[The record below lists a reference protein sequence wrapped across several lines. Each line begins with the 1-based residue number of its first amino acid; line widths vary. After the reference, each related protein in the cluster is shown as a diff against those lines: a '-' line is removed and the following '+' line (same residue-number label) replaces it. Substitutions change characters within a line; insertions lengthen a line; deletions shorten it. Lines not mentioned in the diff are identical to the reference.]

1 MKKLLLLLLVP
12 LLNSCSKGDD
22 SSIGNFFENQ
32 SGKIWSFTY
41 SNDDR
46 APFTLYHSFSD
57 GTLKTTQYFGGQR
70 YCTEKF
76 LGTINNI
83 SHPYLRWQCNITNE
97 IIVNKSNEL
106 QIETIVTD
114 PDGTLRY
121 TYVITLKVNGDNLV
135 GSSSDEGDDKVIG
148 DGLIGGTIYYGNLDL
163 DFTNCEIEYII

>member
-1 MKKLLLLLLVP
+1 MKKLLLLLLLVP

-22 SSIGNFFENQ
+22 SSIGDFFENQ

-57 GTLKTTQYFGGQR
+57 GTLKTTQYINGQR

-83 SHPYLRWQCNITNE
+83 SHPYLLDFDKDDIGNPFLQCNI
-97 IIVNKSNEL
+97 
-106 QIETIVTD
+106 
-114 PDGTLRY
+114 RY
-121 TYVITLKVNGDNLV
+121 TPSCKV
-135 GSSSDEGDDKVIG
+135 
-148 DGLIGGTIYYGNLDL
+148 LI
-163 DFTNCEIEYII
+163 EI